1 MNKYRRIELKR
12 IISELETLKGRV
24 ESVKDEEEQCL
35 DALPDS
41 LRYGENGDK
50 MELNVSDLDD
60 CVDNISDVIDKIT
73 EVIER

>member
-73 EVIER
+73 EVIDR

>member
-12 IISELETLKGRV
+12 IISELETLKGCI

-41 LRYGENGDK
+41 LRYGDNGDK
-50 MELNVSDLDD
+50 MEENVSDLDD

-73 EVIER
+73 EVIDR